1 MKTRLFIFILMFVS
15 SVVFCQAN
23 ESGSQLVGAR
33 HPAVSPDGIQVA
45 FSYMGDIW
53 MVASSGG
60 RAFRITDHLAYD
72 HTPVWSPDG
81 KWLAFSSNRMGNDDV
96 YLVPAEEGIPC
107 QLTYH
112 TGNDTATDFS
122 HDGEFIIFSSSR
134 HSSSGIYKI
143 SVRGGNP
150 LPLMDT
156 NWSWAY
162 HGRISPD
169 GKKLLFA
176 FGMEHSSWW
185 RRGYSG
191 SNTSEIW
198 LMDLEGKESSPVRI
212 YEDSFNCF
220 WPQWGNAGGGE
231 YRVYFVSD
239 RQAKTK
245 NIWSVSPEGS
255 DLKPVTSFTEKD
267 ITFLSIASGA
277 PIGVYERDFG
287 LWKTDLS
294 TGDSHRISI
303 EAPAEMKSNRYNYLE
318 NESVS
323 EFKVSPDGKK
333 IAAVVRGDIFI
344 LSVKGEYARNIT
356 KTPWRERDVDWDAE
370 SKNVVY
376 ISDINANPDIYL
388 ISALGDS
395 QPQKLTESVEDEMR
409 PSFSP
414 EGSKIAYYHGK
425 RELRV
430 MDSSGENDRLI
441 LEADFGGRMGDVFA
455 WSPDSRFIAV
465 ALRHNSNLDI
475 VAVEVDTGKTHALTN
490 TAYDERM
497 PVWSSKGDFI
507 LFSSNRFGHSF
518 PEFTGKWDLYRLDLE
533 PEKPEFNEDEFESL
547 FKDKEKSEK
556 KEEKKSGEQ
565 DEKSEVKVKLDLEDL
580 DLQTK
585 TVTNTLGDDS
595 LFVLPSGDDVVYFVS
610 DVDGKSHLWKIGLK
624 KKERE
629 DLEPFM
635 PQITNIRELQCSRD
649 GKSLYYLSRGRI
661 GRLDLS
667 GKKNE
672 SISFPTKIK
681 IDRVADYE
689 QILAELYYTLQFY
702 YYDPDFHD
710 VNWSNIYRNYL
721 PVLQQVRED
730 QDFYDYAN
738 MMIGHLNSSHTGI
751 HGPMSQQIEKPSAH
765 LGAIWD
771 VSEKSIIL
779 DRIIKNGP
787 LYLHRNKIDPGD
799 QLIRINEK
807 EILPDENVWK
817 KLNGLMDSRIR
828 LTFRDKGTQKEE
840 TVDIK
845 PVSAREEQRLMLEEW
860 IQGRKEMVKNKTG
873 DKVAYIYMRAMGQG
887 DLARYLK
894 ELERDAVPRQGLI
907 LDLRYN
913 FGGNVHDRVLQAL
926 MKPVYAKWRIR
937 GLSETPQSSYGFS
950 HKPVVLL
957 INEVTLSDGEMTANG
972 FKSLERGPVVGETT
986 YGWLIFTTS
995 VRLMNG
1001 GYFRLPFWGCYTLDG
1016 KDLET
1021 CGGVKPDI
1029 LVVNDLNDELKGK
1042 DPQLDKAIETIL
1054 ELINNEKNV
1063 RE

>member
-1 MKTRLFIFILMFVS
+1 MKTRLFIFIIVLIS
-15 SVVFCQAN
+15 SVVFCQIG
-23 ESGSQLVGAR
+23 ESEIQLVGAR
-33 HPAVSPDGIQVA
+33 HPAVSPDGTQIA

-53 MVASSGG
+53 VVASTGG
-60 RAFRITDHLAYD
+60 RAFQITDHLAYD
-72 HTPVWSPDG
+72 HNPVWSPDG

-96 YLVPAEEGIPC
+96 YLVPAKGGIPR

-122 HDGEFIIFSSSR
+122 PDGKSVIFSSSR

-143 SVRGGNP
+143 SVEGGNP
-150 LPLMDT
+150 LLLMDT

-162 HGRISPD
+162 HGKISPD
-169 GKKLLFA
+169 GKNLLFA
-176 FGMEHSSWW
+176 FGMEHGSWW

-198 LMDLEGKESSPVRI
+198 LIGLEDKESSPVRI
-212 YEDSFNCF
+212 YKDSSNCF
-220 WPQWGNAGGGE
+220 WPQWGDAGGGE

-245 NIWSVSPEGS
+245 NIWSVFPEGS
-255 DLKPVTSFTEKD
+255 DLKPVTSFKDKD
-267 ITFLSIASGA
+267 ITFLSIASSA

-303 EAPAEMKSNRYNYLE
+303 EAPAEMKNNQNAYLE
-318 NESVS
+318 NEPVS
-323 EFKVSPDGKK
+323 EFMVSPDGKK
-333 IAAVVRGDIFI
+333 IAAVVRGDIFV

-356 KTPWRERDVDWDAE
+356 KSVWREREVDWDAE
-370 SKNVVY
+370 SKNIIYV
-376 ISDINANPDIYL
+376 SDIDANPDIYL
-388 ISALGDS
+388 VSALGDN
-395 QPQKLTESVEDEMR
+395 QPKKLTESIEDELK
-409 PSFSP
+409 PAFSP
-414 EGSKIAYYHGK
+414 DGSKIAYYRGK
-425 RELRV
+425 RELRM
-430 MDSSGENDRLI
+430 MDPSGENDRLI
-441 LEADFGGRMGDVFA
+441 LEADFGGRMGDIFA
-455 WSPDSRFIAV
+455 WSPDSRFIAAV
-465 ALRHNSNLDI
+465 LRQNSNLDI
-475 VAVEVDTGKTHALTN
+475 VAVEVNTGKTQALTN

-533 PEKPEFNEDEFESL
+533 PEKPEFDEDKFESL
-547 FKDKEKSEK
+547 FKEEAESEK
-556 KEEKKSGEQ
+556 KEEKKSDGQ
-565 DEKSEVKVKLDLEDL
+565 DEKNEIKVKLDLEDM

-595 LFVLPSGDDVVYFVS
+595 LFVLPAGDDVVYFVS
-610 DVDGKSHLWKIGLK
+610 DIDGKSHLWKIGLE

-629 DLEPFM
+629 EFETFM

-661 GRLDLS
+661 GRIDLS
-667 GKKNE
+667 TKKNE
-672 SISFPTKIK
+672 SISFTTKIK
-681 IDRVADYE
+681 IDRTADYE
-689 QILAELYYTLQFY
+689 QMLAELYYTLQFY
-702 YYDPDFHD
+702 YYDADFHD
-710 VNWSNIYRNYL
+710 VNWSDIYRDYL

-730 QDFYDYAN
+730 RDFYDYAN

-751 HGPMSQQIEKPSAH
+751 HGPLGQPIENPSAH
-765 LGAIWD
+765 LGAILD
-771 VSEKSIIL
+771 FSGKSIRL

-787 LYLHRNKIDPGD
+787 LYLHRDKIDPGD

-807 EILPDENVWK
+807 EISPMDNVWK
-817 KLNGLMDSRIR
+817 KLNGLLDSRIR
-828 LTFRDKGTQKEE
+828 LTFKDKETQEE
-840 TVDIK
+840 RTVDIK

-860 IQGRKEMVKNKTG
+860 IQSRKEMVKNTTD

-972 FKSLERGPVVGETT
+972 FKSLKRGTIVGETT

-1021 CGGVKPDI
+1021 SGGVQPDI
-1029 LVVNDLNDELKGK
+1029 LVANDLNDELMGK
-1042 DPQLDKAIETIL
+1042 DLQLDTAIETIL
-1054 ELINNEKNV
+1054 ALINNEKID
-1063 RE
+1063 